1 MTAKGLRFCMLST
14 FYPPYSFGG
23 DGIAIQRLS
32 RALVRAG
39 HEVTV
44 VHDVDAYEALDS
56 SGDAPRQ
63 VADDGVKVVSL
74 RARIGALSPLLTH
87 QAGRPVVHGR
97 RIRQL
102 LATGKFDVVN
112 FHNVSLLGG
121 PGILSYGG
129 GAIRLY
135 TAHEHW
141 LICPTH
147 VLWRHGREPCVRRE
161 CTRCVLNQRRPPQL
175 WRYTGAL
182 ARQLRRVDAI
192 ITLSEFSRDKHREFD
207 FPYAME
213 VLPPFLPDVE
223 PLGTDAQTRVHPN
236 PYFLYVGRLER
247 MKGLSDLLAV
257 MDRRPGADLL
267 IAGDGEDRAEVIA
280 AAAQNPHVRL
290 LGRLSEEVL
299 RGYYQQALALV
310 VPSIGFETFGMVLI
324 EAFRHGTPVI
334 ARRLG
339 PFPEIVNRSGAGR
352 LFSSNDELAEALREL
367 ETQPSIR
374 DELSRAAVNSFR
386 AHWTESVV
394 LPAYLRIIRDAA
406 MRRRH
411 HRVADMLSETSNGV
425 TVSGLAIAP

>member
-1 MTAKGLRFCMLST
+1 MTAGLRFCMLST

-56 SGDAPRQ
+56 SGAAPRGLD
-63 VADDGVKVVSL
+63 DDGVKVVSL
-74 RARIGALSPLLTH
+74 RARVGRLSPLLTH
-87 QAGRPVVHGR
+87 QTGRPVVHGR
-97 RIRQL
+97 RIRRL
-102 LATGKFDVVN
+102 LAAGKFDVVN

-121 PGILSYGG
+121 PGILRYGED
-129 GAIRLY
+129 AIRLY

-147 VLWRHGREPCVRRE
+147 VLWRNGREPCMRPA
-161 CTRCVLNQRRPPQL
+161 CTRCVLTHRRPPQL
-175 WRYTGAL
+175 WRYTGSL
-182 ARQLRRVDAI
+182 VRHLRHVDAI
-192 ITLSEFSRDKHREFD
+192 IALSEFSREKHREFG
-207 FPYAME
+207 FPYMME
-213 VLPPFLPDVE
+213 VLPPFLPDE
-223 PLGTDAQTRVHPN
+223 PLDMNAPTRVHPN

-257 MDRRPGADLL
+257 MSGRPGADLL
-267 IAGDGEDRAEVIA
+267 IAGDGEDRGEAIA
-280 AAAQNPHVRL
+280 AAAQNPRVRL
-290 LGRLSEEVL
+290 LGRLSEEAL
-299 RGYYQQALALV
+299 RDYYEQALALV

-339 PFPEIVNRSGAGR
+339 PFPEIVERSGAGR
-352 LFSSNDELAEALREL
+352 LFSSNDELAMALREL
-367 ETQPSIR
+367 ESQPSIR
-374 DELSRAAVNSFR
+374 AELGRAAREAFR

-394 LPAYLRIIRDAA
+394 LPEYLGIIRKAA
-406 MRRRH
+406 ARRRH
-411 HRVADMLSETSNGV
+411 HHVADKLTPVRNRV
-425 TVSGLAIAP
+425 TLLDRAIAH